1 MKYYYKSKKGNKVLC
16 LDHQMSEDIRYRHSS
31 NAWTSATE
39 NEYNAYVSKQ
49 TAKREIADLKQKLA
63 TTDYVAIKIA
73 EGEATKSEYAT
84 ILATRKEQRA
94 RINELE
100 KLVK

>member
-1 MKYYYKSKKGNKVLC
+1 MNYYKTKKGYKVIEIDC
-16 LDHQMSEDIRYRHSS
+16 DIKQYTNSPD
-31 NAWTSATE
+31 AWTNATE
-39 NEYNAYVSKQ
+39 SEYNTYVSKQ
-49 TAKREIADLKQKLA
+49 TAKREIEDLKQKLA

-73 EGEATKSEYAT
+73 EGEASKSEYAT

-100 KLVK
+100 KLL